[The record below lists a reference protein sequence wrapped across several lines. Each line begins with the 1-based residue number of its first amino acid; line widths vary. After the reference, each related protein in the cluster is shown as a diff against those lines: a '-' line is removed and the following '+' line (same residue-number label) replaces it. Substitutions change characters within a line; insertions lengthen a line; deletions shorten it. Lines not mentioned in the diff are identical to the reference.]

1 MGRPAHPGS
10 WSDQPRL
17 SGQEGP
23 ELLATGVPWT
33 DGIKL
38 QTQRGATQRGTAA
51 DRGQSCW
58 NLGLWDSHRTWA
70 TRHKPVAFQGQ
81 RGMWIPGLGRLQTVP
96 VQSHHQT
103 SWQWGAGTA
112 IPQAPCVGS
121 GTAGRRAER
130 GHFLHAKPVRLIPK
144 DPRAPQDT
152 CSRPPAAAVR
162 GSGRCL
168 HNRGLLRRAPPGGPS
183 RPMAGTSEWAPRCGP
198 SQGLWLP
205 CSRKQPP
212 PQPAS
217 CPGRSAARLGWVVRQ
232 AATNVTTAQQLISGF
247 HGSATSPRGAGRPLC
262 QTCGTKRQIRPD
274 RTGPCLPRGPSPGT
288 ATEGFPKER
297 SIGLR
302 SRGTSGQTKGPT
314 GSEEVRSGSRP
325 LGCTGRVT
333 EPPKL
338 LA

>member
-1 MGRPAHPGS
+1 
-10 WSDQPRL
+10 
-17 SGQEGP
+17 
-23 ELLATGVPWT
+23 
-33 DGIKL
+33 
-38 QTQRGATQRGTAA
+38 
-51 DRGQSCW
+51 
-58 NLGLWDSHRTWA
+58 
-70 TRHKPVAFQGQ
+70 
-81 RGMWIPGLGRLQTVP
+81 MWIPGLGRLQTVP

-183 RPMAGTSEWAPRCGP
+183 RPMAGTSEWGPRCGP

-232 AATNVTTAQQLISGF
+232 AATNVTTDQQLISGF

-262 QTCGTKRQIRPD
+262 QTCGQSERSVP
-274 RTGPCLPRGPSPGT
+274 TGPDLACPGGPHRAPPPRASRKSAPSACGPVEHRVRPRDPPAARRCGLGPVPWDALGASQSPPRCWPKGAGDWPVADVALGCQGPS
-288 ATEGFPKER
+288 
-297 SIGLR
+297 
-302 SRGTSGQTKGPT
+302 GPRPT
-314 GSEEVRSGSRP
+314 LSRP
-325 LGCTGRVT
+325 
-333 EPPKL
+333 PSSD
-338 LA
+338 